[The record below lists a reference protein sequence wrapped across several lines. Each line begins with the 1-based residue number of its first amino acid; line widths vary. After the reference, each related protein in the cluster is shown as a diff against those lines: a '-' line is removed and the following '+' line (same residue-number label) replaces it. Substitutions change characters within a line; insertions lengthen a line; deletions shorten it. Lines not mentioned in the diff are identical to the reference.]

1 MPAGVQ
7 EHPDLVLVVPA
18 EDHRAA
24 GNRARLEV
32 AGRGELRLVPDVDP
46 AAIEDAALL
55 ELVDRGVHQ
64 GRAVHLEA
72 KCLRLVDDQSHGA
85 PHYND
90 RAMRTLLAALA
101 LLWISIEGIAQDY
114 PNRPVHIVVPY
125 TPSTGADILA
135 RLLGPKLGE
144 RWKVAVVTENKPGA
158 TGNIGADFVA
168 KAAPDGPTLLFVA
181 TSFGTTPAL
190 QKSLPYDPVK
200 SFEPVA
206 LIATS
211 GLVVVVNPQVPARSM
226 KELIDLAKREPGKL
240 HYSSPGNGGPQHL
253 AMELV
258 KLETGM
264 DIVHVPYKAAAGALT
279 DVVGGHVDATVAA
292 VQTAHPQVQ
301 AGKLRALAVMSAER
315 SPAYPD
321 VPTMKEQGLPD
332 LEVETWY
339 GAFVPAGT
347 PAQVVQKLNSDVNTV
362 LRDVQVREAIE
373 KQGMTPVGG
382 TSQRLGNLL
391 KSELPRWN
399 RVVTAA
405 GIKAD

>member
-1 MPAGVQ
+1 
-7 EHPDLVLVVPA
+7 
-18 EDHRAA
+18 
-24 GNRARLEV
+24 
-32 AGRGELRLVPDVDP
+32 
-46 AAIEDAALL
+46 
-55 ELVDRGVHQ
+55 
-64 GRAVHLEA
+64 
-72 KCLRLVDDQSHGA
+72 
-85 PHYND
+85 
-90 RAMRTLLAALA
+90 MRTLLAALA
-101 LLWISIEGIAQDY
+101 LLCISIEGIAQDY

-168 KAAPDGPTLLFVA
+168 KAAPDGHTLLFVA

-190 QKSLPYDPVK
+190 QKTLPYDPVK

-211 GLVVVVNPQVPARSM
+211 GLVIVVNPQVPARSM
-226 KELIDLAKREPGKL
+226 KELIELTKRQPGKL

-264 DIVHVPYKAAAGALT
+264 DIVHVPYKAAAGALA

-301 AGKLRALAVMSAER
+301 AGRLRALAVMSLER
-315 SPAYPD
+315 SPAYPE
-321 VPTMKEQGLPD
+321 VPTLKEQGLPD

-339 GAFVPAGT
+339 GAFAPSGT
-347 PAQVVQKLNSDVNTV
+347 PAEVVQRLNGDINTV
-362 LRDVQVREAIE
+362 LREAQIREALE
-373 KQGMTPVGG
+373 KQGMTPAGG
-382 TSQRLGNLL
+382 TPHRMGELL
-391 KSELPRWN
+391 KKELPRWS
-399 RVVTAA
+399 RVVSAA